1 MILAVQGLGR
11 MGMQIARKL
20 AESGDHT
27 VIAHNRSHEPIDE
40 AAGYGA
46 VAAYEK
52 ADVLSAFGSER
63 PVVWIML
70 PAEVVDA
77 QVDEW
82 LALLPQ
88 DSIII
93 DGGNSDFRSTK
104 QLNEK
109 VTAAGMHLLDVGV
122 SGGIWGYQ
130 NGFPLMCGGDN
141 TDAFAVLEPALKTLA
156 QPGGMY
162 YHFGPSGAGHFVKM
176 VHNAIEYGMMES
188 LGEGFRMLHD
198 GPYAGKINLGEAADL
213 WQHHSVI
220 TSWLTE
226 LSRDALRENPELDG
240 ITGYVAESGEARWTL
255 DAAKE
260 AGISLPAIQ
269 AAFDVRVAS
278 QHGDVNFA
286 TKVVAAQRNKFGG
299 HNLNG
304 EGAAPGAREEVA
316 HEQAEGANG

>member
-1 MILAVQGLGR
+1 MKIAIQGLGR

-20 AESGDHT
+20 SESGEHA

-40 AAGYGA
+40 AAEHGA
-46 VAAYEK
+46 IKAYEK
-52 ADVLSAFGSER
+52 SDVLHEFGDD
-63 PVVWIML
+63 PVVIWIML
-70 PAEVVDA
+70 PDTVVDA
-77 QVDEW
+77 QVEEW
-82 LALLPQ
+82 LTLVPQ
-88 DSIII
+88 GSILI
-93 DGGNSDFRSTK
+93 DGGNSDFRATQK
-104 QLNEK
+104 LNEK
-109 VTAAGMHLLDVGV
+109 VKAAGCELLDIGV
-122 SGGIWGYQ
+122 SGGVWGYQ

-141 TDAFAVLEPALKTLA
+141 AKAFAVIEPVLRTLVR
-156 QPGGMY
+156 PGGMY

-198 GPYAGKINLGEAADL
+198 GPYSGIDLAKAADL

-226 LSRDALRENPELDG
+226 LSRDALAENPELDG
-240 ITGYVAESGEARWTL
+240 VSGYVAESGEARWTL
-255 DAAKE
+255 EAAKDL
-260 AGISLPAIQ
+260 GIALPSIQ

-278 QHGDVNFA
+278 QQGDINFA

-304 EGAAPGAREEVA
+304 EGAEAGARERVA
-316 HEQAEGANG
+316 TEATEKPAA

>member
-1 MILAVQGLGR
+1 MKIAIQGLGR

-20 AESGDHT
+20 AESGEHT

-40 AAGYGA
+40 VAGYGA
-46 VAAYEK
+46 IPAYEK
-52 ADVLSAFGSER
+52 ADVIREFGNDQ
-63 PVVWIML
+63 VVIWIML
-70 PAEVVDA
+70 PDNIVDA

-82 LALLPQ
+82 LQLVPQ
-88 DSIII
+88 GSIII
-93 DGGNSDFRSTK
+93 DGGNSDFRSTQK
-104 QLNEK
+104 LNER
-109 VTAAGMHLLDVGV
+109 VLQAGSHLLDIGV

-141 TDAFAVLEPALKTLA
+141 AEAFAVLEPALKTLA
-156 QPGGMY
+156 SPAGMY

-176 VHNAIEYGMMES
+176 VHNAIEYGIMES

-198 GPYAGKINLGEAADL
+198 GPYKGLDLAKAADL

-226 LSRDALRENPELDG
+226 LSRDALAENPELDG
-240 ITGYVAESGEARWTL
+240 ISGYVAESGETRWTL
-255 DAAKE
+255 EAAKDL
-260 AGISLPAIQ
+260 GIDLPSIQ
-269 AAFDVRVAS
+269 AAFDVRVKS
-278 QHGDVNFA
+278 QQGETNFA

-304 EGAAPGAREEVA
+304 EGAEAGVREQVA
-316 HEQAEGANG
+316 HEEKLEQS

>member
-1 MILAVQGLGR
+1 MKIAIQGLGR

-20 AESGDHT
+20 VESGEHT

-40 AAGYGA
+40 VAAEGA
-46 VAAYEK
+46 IAAYEK
-52 ADVLSAFGSER
+52 ADVIGEFGSDQ
-63 PVVWIML
+63 VVIWIML
-70 PAEVVDA
+70 PDTIVDA

-82 LALLPQ
+82 LQLVPKG
-88 DSIII
+88 SILI

-104 QLNEK
+104 KLNEK
-109 VTAAGMHLLDVGV
+109 VTAAGCHLLDIGV
-122 SGGIWGYQ
+122 SGGVWGYQ

-141 TDAFAVLEPALKTLA
+141 AEAFAALEPALKTLT

-162 YHFGPSGAGHFVKM
+162 NHFGPSGAGHFVKM

-188 LGEGFRMLHD
+188 LGEGLRLLHD
-198 GPYAGKINLGEAADL
+198 GPYKGLDLAKAADL

-226 LSRDALRENPELDG
+226 LSREALAENPELEG
-240 ITGYVAESGEARWTL
+240 ISGYVAESGEARWTL
-255 DAAKE
+255 EAAKDMDIE
-260 AGISLPAIQ
+260 LPAIQ
-269 AAFDVRVAS
+269 AAFDVRIRS
-278 QHGDVNFA
+278 QQGETNFA

-304 EGAAPGAREEVA
+304 EGAEAGAREQVA
-316 HEQAEGANG
+316 RAKAE